1 MILSPSQVESFDSC
15 TPFGC
20 NRKWWF
26 KSVQKIPEK
35 SNPNQLLGT
44 EIHAEFEK
52 FLLTGK
58 AGSKYF
64 DAAQRI
70 LEDLR
75 LSFYGVETWVFTE
88 VGGVKFRG
96 KVDVLLGSKERVSG
110 ILDWKTTSDFRY
122 AKSGEELARN
132 TQLMVYA
139 HAIQANFPTTPTL
152 DLVHV
157 YVRTKGKPQVRQV
170 QISVDKAHVDNY
182 VLETLTPLVKS
193 MAEVAK
199 EVDVKR
205 IKPDLSKCK
214 WCAYANICPK
224 GENMPTIKD
233 LMKAR
238 EQVQTPPKPE
248 PILPHDAPASKPEIA
263 AKPVEGAPTPR
274 GKKAKTGGD
283 VADSEQQAM
292 LAQIR
297 ALREQ
302 GISAYAPPMEPY
314 QPNETTLK
322 VSKVKVT
329 HGITLNLGNFESARI
344 DVGLEAESI
353 EGNFQDTLKF
363 LEQQCKE
370 EVNRQSKVYEDLIEA
385 RKAAK

>member
-1 MILSPSQVESFDSC
+1 MILSPSQVESFDSS

-157 YVRTKGKPQVRQV
+157 YVRTKGKPQVKQV

-238 EQVQTPPKPE
+238 EQVTTKPE
-248 PILPHDAPASKPEIA
+248 PILPPDAPASKPEIA

-283 VADSEQQAM
+283 VADSK
-292 LAQIR
+292 
-297 ALREQ
+297 
-302 GISAYAPPMEPY
+302 
-314 QPNETTLK
+314 PNETTLK

-363 LEQQCKE
+363 LEEQCKG